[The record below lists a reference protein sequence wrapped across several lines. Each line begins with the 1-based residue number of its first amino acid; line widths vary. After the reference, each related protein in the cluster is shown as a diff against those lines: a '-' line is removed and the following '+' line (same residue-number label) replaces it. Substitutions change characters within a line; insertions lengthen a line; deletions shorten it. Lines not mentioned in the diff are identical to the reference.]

1 MGPLTFLNDTKWILE
16 DQRGNSDS
24 HGIKLESLIGSGLF
38 LDSQYNEAAL
48 GYQTVLYED
57 Y

>member
-1 MGPLTFLNDTKWILE
+1 MEPLKFLNDITLILE

-24 HGIKLESLIGSGLF
+24 HGIKLESLIGPGLF
-38 LDSQYNEAAL
+38 LDPQYNEAAL